1 MVRHVLTAL
10 GTLLN
15 RRVHGAAARH
25 DDFSFFGI
33 RRGDYA
39 LALLVD
45 GITGRRVRGR
55 IRDGMG
61 WRAAKCG
68 GEREST
74 AVHGIA
80 RVAA

>member
-45 GITGRRVRGR
+45 GITGRRVR
-55 IRDGMG
+55 DGMG